1 MFSKRKNEQIFSFTL
16 IQGGLNERSAT
27 DILLEEAIRMLS
39 ARDIPYDVVDVRSRE
54 IDFYDGRPMEKYSV
68 QTHEV
73 IEKMKR
79 ASAYIFSV
87 PVYAA
92 TVSGAIKNIINL
104 AGQEMDK
111 KVAGI
116 MAGSSGAAP
125 YPATHEFIDFL
136 SNKVHVATVQP
147 VVYASREEFKDG
159 KIFDEQLSVLI
170 GEMIDAL
177 LKRHKRD

>member
-1 MFSKRKNEQIFSFTL
+1 
-16 IQGGLNERSAT
+16 
-27 DILLEEAIRMLS
+27 MLS
-39 ARDIPYDVVDVRSRE
+39 ARNIPHDVVDVRSRE
-54 IDFYDGRPMEKYSV
+54 IDFYDGRSLEKYSV
-68 QTHEV
+68 HTREA

-87 PVYAA
+87 SVYAA

-116 MAGSSGAAP
+116 MAGSSGVAP

-136 SNKVHVATVQP
+136 SKTAHVATVQP

-177 LKRHKRD
+177 LKRRKRD